1 MREIRIDKLDLTTYY
16 VVGEGAVMEESKEHL
31 IELPAGIDKMTDEEL
46 DALAERIYNGIMGA
60 ETM

>member
-1 MREIRIDKLDLTTYY
+1 
-16 VVGEGAVMEESKEHL
+16 MEESKEHL